1 MSEVTEH
8 SYYDSESS
16 ESDKDYVCK
25 IFGTA
30 IDFLEYILYK
40 KVPKDSSIFKG
51 LVKKYE
57 PVIDTLKQASDAY
70 GIWRF
75 ATILMK

>member
-40 KVPKDSSIFKG
+40 KVPKDSFNI
-51 LVKKYE
+51 
-57 PVIDTLKQASDAY
+57 
-70 GIWRF
+70 
-75 ATILMK
+75 